1 MKVLIGPNV
10 MGLEKGIPELK
21 QAHPTIEFVHC
32 ADREALAAAIAD
44 ADIYMGHLSREVFLA
59 AKKLQWVQSPSS
71 GVNYFLAI
79 PELKDGPVIL
89 TGARGTHAASVAESA
104 MAMILAITR
113 GIVDSVQAQP
123 QHKWVGSVRQ
133 KLLELTDLK
142 MGIIGLGSIGKALA
156 KRAYAFD
163 MHVDRRGHVPEQQAG
178 LCPRAVGAGSP
189 ERPAGRVG
197 HRRRHRAVDAGC
209 PGHDRRRADRPDE
222 ADARCWSA
230 SRAAASSIRRRWPQ
244 ALREK
249 RIASAALDVFEPEP
263 LPADSELWDIEN
275 LLIAPHIAG
284 GTQYE
289 GKYLLEIFGENLA
302 KFVAG
307 EFPLRNQI
315 NKQIG
320 ILIPRWP
327 ASF

>member
-32 ADREALAAAIAD
+32 ADRRALAGAIAD

-113 GIVDSVQAQP
+113 GIVDSIQAQP

-163 MHVDRRGHVPEQQAG
+163 MHVI
-178 LCPRAVGAGSP
+178 
-189 ERPAGRVG
+189 
-197 HRRRHRAVDAGC
+197 AVDMFPNNKPDYVHELWGL
-209 PGHDRRRADRPDE
+209 DRQNELLAESDIVVVTVPWTPEVQGMIGAEQIALMKPSAMLVGISRGGIIEQRAL
-222 ADARCWSA
+222 
-230 SRAAASSIRRRWPQ
+230 AA

-249 RIASAALDVFEPEP
+249 RIACAALDVFEPEP

-289 GKYLLEIFGENLA
+289 GKYLLEIFGENLE

-315 NKQIG
+315 NKQFG
-320 ILIPRWP
+320 
-327 ASF
+327 F

>member
-10 MGLEKGIPELK
+10 MGLEKGIPELQK
-21 QAHPTIEFVHC
+21 AHPTIDFVHC
-32 ADREALAAAIAD
+32 ADRGAVAAAIAD
-44 ADIYMGHLSREVFLA
+44 ADVYMGHLSREVFLA
-59 AKKLQWVQSPSS
+59 ARKLQWVQSPSS

-142 MGIIGLGSIGKALA
+142 LGIIGLGAIGKALA

-163 MHVDRRGHVPEQQAG
+163 MHVT
-178 LCPRAVGAGSP
+178 
-189 ERPAGRVG
+189 
-197 HRRRHRAVDAGC
+197 AVDMFPTNKPDYVHELWGL
-209 PGHDRRRADRPDE
+209 DRQDELLADSDIVVVTIPWTAE
-222 ADARCWSA
+222 VQGMIGAEQIALMKPSA
-230 SRAAASSIRRRWPQ
+230 MLVGISRGGIIDQKALAA

-302 KFVAG
+302 KFVVG

-315 NKQIG
+315 NKQLG
-320 ILIPRWP
+320 
-327 ASF
+327 F

>member
-32 ADREALAAAIAD
+32 ADRGAVATAIAD

-163 MHVDRRGHVPEQQAG
+163 MHVT
-178 LCPRAVGAGSP
+178 
-189 ERPAGRVG
+189 
-197 HRRRHRAVDAGC
+197 AVDMFPNNKPDYVHELWGL
-209 PGHDRRRADRPDE
+209 DRQNELLAESDIVVVTVPWTPDVQGMIGAE
-222 ADARCWSA
+222 QIALMKPSA
-230 SRAAASSIRRRWPQ
+230 MLVGISRGGIIEQKALAA

-315 NKQIG
+315 NKQLG
-320 ILIPRWP
+320 
-327 ASF
+327 F

>member
-10 MGLEKGIPELK
+10 MGLERGIPELK
-21 QAHPTIEFVHC
+21 KAHPTIEFVHC
-32 ADREALAAAIAD
+32 ADRGAVATAIAD
-44 ADIYMGHLSREVFLA
+44 ADIYMGHLSREIFLA

-79 PELKDGPVIL
+79 PELKDGPVLL

-163 MHVDRRGHVPEQQAG
+163 MHVI
-178 LCPRAVGAGSP
+178 
-189 ERPAGRVG
+189 
-197 HRRRHRAVDAGC
+197 AVDMFPNNKPDYVHELWGL
-209 PGHDRRRADRPDE
+209 DRQNELLADSDIVVVTIPWTAE
-222 ADARCWSA
+222 VQGMIGAEQIALMKPSA
-230 SRAAASSIRRRWPQ
+230 MLVGISRGGIIEQKALAA

-289 GKYLLEIFGENLA
+289 GKYLLEIFGENLD
-302 KFVAG
+302 KFVRG

-315 NKQIG
+315 NKQLG
-320 ILIPRWP
+320 
-327 ASF
+327 F

>member
-10 MGLEKGIPELK
+10 MGLERGIPELK
-21 QAHPTIEFVHC
+21 KAHPTIEFVHC
-32 ADREALAAAIAD
+32 ADRGAVAAAIAD

-163 MHVDRRGHVPEQQAG
+163 MHVT
-178 LCPRAVGAGSP
+178 
-189 ERPAGRVG
+189 
-197 HRRRHRAVDAGC
+197 AVDMFPNNKPDYVHELWGL
-209 PGHDRRRADRPDE
+209 DRQNELLAESDIVVVTIPWTADVQGMIGAEQIALMKP
-222 ADARCWSA
+222 SA
-230 SRAAASSIRRRWPQ
+230 MLVGISRGGIIEQKALAA

-249 RIASAALDVFEPEP
+249 RIACAALDVFEPEP

-315 NKQIG
+315 NKQLG
-320 ILIPRWP
+320 
-327 ASF
+327 F

>member
-21 QAHPTIEFVHC
+21 KAHPTIEFVHC
-32 ADREALAAAIAD
+32 ADRGAVATAIAD

-71 GVNYFLAI
+71 GVNYYLAI

-89 TGARGTHAASVAESA
+89 TGARGTHAASVADSA

-113 GIVDSVQAQP
+113 GIVDSAQAQP
-123 QHKWVGSVRQ
+123 EHKWVGSVRQ
-133 KLLELTDLK
+133 KLVELTDLK

-163 MHVDRRGHVPEQQAG
+163 MHVT
-178 LCPRAVGAGSP
+178 
-189 ERPAGRVG
+189 
-197 HRRRHRAVDAGC
+197 AVDMFPTNKPDYVHELWGL
-209 PGHDRRRADRPDE
+209 DRQNELLAESDIVVVTIPWTAEVQGMIGAEQIALMKPSAMLVGISRGGIIDQRAL
-222 ADARCWSA
+222 
-230 SRAAASSIRRRWPQ
+230 AA

-289 GKYLLEIFGENLA
+289 GKYLLDIFGENLT

-315 NKQIG
+315 NKQLG
-320 ILIPRWP
+320 
-327 ASF
+327 F

>member
-21 QAHPTIEFVHC
+21 KAHPTIEFVHC
-32 ADREALAAAIAD
+32 ADRGAVATAIAD

-163 MHVDRRGHVPEQQAG
+163 MHVT
-178 LCPRAVGAGSP
+178 
-189 ERPAGRVG
+189 
-197 HRRRHRAVDAGC
+197 AVDMFPTNKPDDVHELWGL
-209 PGHDRRRADRPDE
+209 DRQNELLADSDIVVVTVPWTPE
-222 ADARCWSA
+222 VQGMIGAEQIALMKPSA
-230 SRAAASSIRRRWPQ
+230 MLVGISRGGIIEQKALAA

-315 NKQIG
+315 NKQLG
-320 ILIPRWP
+320 
-327 ASF
+327 F

>member
-1 MKVLIGPNV
+1 M
-10 MGLEKGIPELK
+10 
-21 QAHPTIEFVHC
+21 
-32 ADREALAAAIAD
+32 
-44 ADIYMGHLSREVFLA
+44 
-59 AKKLQWVQSPSS
+59 
-71 GVNYFLAI
+71 
-79 PELKDGPVIL
+79 
-89 TGARGTHAASVAESA
+89 
-104 MAMILAITR
+104 
-113 GIVDSVQAQP
+113 
-123 QHKWVGSVRQ
+123 RQ

-163 MHVDRRGHVPEQQAG
+163 MHVT
-178 LCPRAVGAGSP
+178 
-189 ERPAGRVG
+189 
-197 HRRRHRAVDAGC
+197 AVDMFPNNKPDYVHELWGL
-209 PGHDRRRADRPDE
+209 DRQNELLAESDIVVVTIPWTAE
-222 ADARCWSA
+222 VQGMIGAEQIALMKPSA
-230 SRAAASSIRRRWPQ
+230 MLVGISRGGIIDQKALAA

-249 RIASAALDVFEPEP
+249 RIACAALDVFEPEP

-315 NKQIG
+315 NKQLG
-320 ILIPRWP
+320 
-327 ASF
+327 F

>member
-32 ADREALAAAIAD
+32 ADRGAVAGAIAD

-59 AKKLQWVQSPSS
+59 AKKLRWVQSPSS

-163 MHVDRRGHVPEQQAG
+163 MHVT
-178 LCPRAVGAGSP
+178 
-189 ERPAGRVG
+189 
-197 HRRRHRAVDAGC
+197 AVDMFPTVKPDYVHELWGL
-209 PGHDRRRADRPDE
+209 DRQNELLAESDIVVVTVPWTAE
-222 ADARCWSA
+222 VQGMIGAEQIALMKPSA
-230 SRAAASSIRRRWPQ
+230 MLVGISRGGIIEQKALAA

-315 NKQIG
+315 NKQLG
-320 ILIPRWP
+320 
-327 ASF
+327 F

>member
-21 QAHPTIEFVHC
+21 KAHPTIEFVHC
-32 ADREALAAAIAD
+32 ADRGAVAAAIAD
-44 ADIYMGHLSREVFLA
+44 ADIYMGHLNREVFLA

-89 TGARGTHAASVAESA
+89 TGARGTHAASVADSA

-113 GIVDSVQAQP
+113 GIRDSIQAQP
-123 QHKWVGSVRQ
+123 EHKWVGSVRS
-133 KLLELTDLK
+133 KLIELTDLT
-142 MGIIGLGSIGKALA
+142 MGVIGLGSIGRAVA

-163 MHVDRRGHVPEQQAG
+163 MRVVAVDLFPNNQPEYVHELWGLDRLNDLLAESDIVVVTVPWTPEVQG
-178 LCPRAVGAGSP
+178 MIGAGQIARMKPS
-189 ERPAGRVG
+189 AMLVG
-197 HRRRHRAVDAGC
+197 M
-209 PGHDRRRADRPDE
+209 
-222 ADARCWSA
+222 
-230 SRAAASSIRRRWPQ
+230 SRGGIIDQKALAE

-249 RIASAALDVFEPEP
+249 RLASAALDVFEPEP

-289 GKYLLEIFGENLA
+289 GKYLLDIFGENLA

-315 NKQIG
+315 NKELG
-320 ILIPRWP
+320 
-327 ASF
+327 F